1 MENNLI
7 YESLHCH
14 TSTSDGFLTH
24 AQVLDECFKNK
35 IRVVAF
41 TDHDLFPKPDKI
53 KTLKKLNHP
62 VKFITG
68 IEISCDFLHEV
79 KERISVH
86 VTGLFVDLENSEL
99 IKFSQRQ
106 LELRHWR
113 MGEYVRRLTQLGF
126 TISVE
131 DVLDQVKGEAVG
143 QPHIVAA
150 LSERKENWK
159 ILEGYLKELEELSKD
174 NSQRKKQFDEI
185 LSREERT
192 KWYVLVMGKDALH
205 SVHVDYSPDKPIQVD
220 DAVRLIRG
228 AGGIALIA
236 HWSYLRDIVTFDIL
250 EKLMKEKRIDGMET
264 VYSFGVEFNKDLF
277 AGDMLKLSD
286 LCTKY
291 NLVQGGGGDFHRRED
306 FSLMVNP
313 GFSHLANRTIGLLDR
328 IVKIH
333 PNLNLKW
340 TTL

>member
-1 MENNLI
+1 M
-7 YESLHCH
+7 
-14 TSTSDGFLTH
+14 
-24 AQVLDECFKNK
+24 
-35 IRVVAF
+35 
-41 TDHDLFPKPDKI
+41 
-53 KTLKKLNHP
+53 
-62 VKFITG
+62 
-68 IEISCDFLHEV
+68 
-79 KERISVH
+79 
-86 VTGLFVDLENSEL
+86 
-99 IKFSQRQ
+99 
-106 LELRHWR
+106 
-113 MGEYVRRLTQLGF
+113 
-126 TISVE
+126 
-131 DVLDQVKGEAVG
+131 
-143 QPHIVAA
+143 AA

-291 NLVQGGGGDFHRRED
+291 NLVQGGAGIFT
-306 FSLMVNP
+306 V
-313 GFSHLANRTIGLLDR
+313 
-328 IVKIH
+328 VKIFR
-333 PNLNLKW
+333 
-340 TTL
+340 

>member
-1 MENNLI
+1 MENSLI

-24 AQVLDECFKNK
+24 EQVLDECLKNK

-41 TDHDLFPKPDKI
+41 TDHDILPKRDKI
-53 KTLKKLNHP
+53 EALKKLNHP

-68 IEISCDFLHEV
+68 IEVSCDFLYEV
-79 KERISVH
+79 KEKLSVH
-86 VTGLFVDLENSEL
+86 VTGLFVDLENPEL
-99 IKFSQRQ
+99 VKFSQHQ
-106 LELRHWR
+106 LELRRWR
-113 MGEYVRRLTQLGF
+113 MEEYVRRLAQLGF

-131 DVLDQVKGEAVG
+131 DVLAQVRGEAVG

-150 LSERKENWK
+150 LSERKENWN
-159 ILEGYLKELEELSKD
+159 ILDGYLKELEKLSKD
-174 NSQRKKQFDEI
+174 DPLRKKQLDEI

-192 KWYVLVMGKDALH
+192 KWYILVMGKSALH
-205 SVHVDYSPDKPIQVD
+205 SVHVDYSPDKPVQVD

-250 EKLMKEKRIDGMET
+250 EKLMREKRIDGMET
-264 VYSFGVEFNKDLF
+264 VYAFGVEFNKELF
-277 AGDMLKLSD
+277 AADMLKLSD
-286 LCTKY
+286 LCIKY

-306 FSLMVNP
+306 FLLMINP
-313 GFSHLANRTIGLLDR
+313 DFSYLAQRTKGLLDR
-328 IVKIH
+328 IMKIH
-333 PNLNLKW
+333 PNLNLNW
-340 TTL
+340 TSL

>member
-1 MENNLI
+1 MGNGLI

-14 TSTSDGFLTH
+14 TLTSDGFLTH
-24 AQVLDECFKNK
+24 AQVLDECLKNK

-41 TDHDLFPKPDKI
+41 TDHDLLPSSERI
-53 KTLKKLNHP
+53 ETLKKLNHI

-68 IEISCDFLHEV
+68 IEISCDFLYEV

-86 VTGLFVDLENSEL
+86 VTGLFVDLENPEL
-99 IKFSQRQ
+99 VEFSQRQ
-106 LELRHWR
+106 LSLRRWR

-126 TISVE
+126 IISVE
-131 DVLDQVKGEAVG
+131 DVLAQVKGEAVG

-159 ILEGYLKELEELSKD
+159 ILEGYLKELEELSKGD
-174 NSQRKKQFDEI
+174 PRRKKQFDEI
-185 LSREERT
+185 LSRAEQT

-205 SVHVDYSPDKPIQVD
+205 SVHVDYSPEEPIQVD

-250 EKLMKEKRIDGMET
+250 EKLMREKRIDGMET
-264 VYSFGVEFNKDLF
+264 VYAFGVEFNKDLF

-286 LCTKY
+286 LCNKY

-313 GFSHLANRTIGLLDR
+313 SFSHLAHRTIGLLDR